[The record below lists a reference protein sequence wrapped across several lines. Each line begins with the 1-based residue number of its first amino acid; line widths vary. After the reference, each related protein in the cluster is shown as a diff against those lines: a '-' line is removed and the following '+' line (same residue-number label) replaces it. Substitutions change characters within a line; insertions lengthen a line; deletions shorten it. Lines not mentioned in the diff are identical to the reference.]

1 MMEHYDDIQYNS
13 QTTKGPK
20 HVCSHQ
26 NRRHQDDIF
35 VVSRQQC
42 YKSPNRS
49 FSLDFPSTYYTTM
62 RENLLSSITMFS
74 PVPFA
79 AILIPGCFS

>member
-1 MMEHYDDIQYNS
+1 MMSTLASSSYLTDPPN
-13 QTTKGPK
+13 

-26 NRRHQDDIF
+26 NSRHQDDTF
-35 VVSRQQC
+35 AVSRQQC
-42 YKSPNRS
+42 YKNRNRN
-49 FSLDFPSTYYTTM
+49 FSLDFPSTYATT
-62 RENLLSSITMFS
+62 LLSSITMFS